1 MSALIHRSG
10 VQGRPLA
17 LAVTIGLHVA
27 LVSGLLAIKVV
38 KELRV
43 NAIPLQMKNVEDK
56 PRPVPVETPIVPV
69 LGKFAA
75 VPQPPVDLPALAD
88 AETIAAQVVD
98 IPPDAAVES
107 ARGSGAGSVVIPDT
121 PLRYQAIRS
130 SDDYYPPQAIRMET
144 EGAAVVQACV
154 DASGR
159 LSGTPTVARSSRSSL
174 LDAAAVKWASEALR
188 FQPATRAGAA
198 VAACKEFRVSFKLH

>member
-1 MSALIHRSG
+1 M
-10 VQGRPLA
+10 QGRPIA

-27 LVSGLLAIKVV
+27 LVAGLLAIQVV

-43 NAIPLQMKNVEDK
+43 NTIPLQMKDVEEK
-56 PRPVPVETPIVPV
+56 PRPVRVETPIVPV
-69 LGKFAA
+69 LGQFAA
-75 VPQPPVDLPALAD
+75 VPQPAVDLPAFAD
-88 AETIAAQVVD
+88 AESITAQVVD
-98 IPPDAAVES
+98 IPPDVVAVEPS
-107 ARGSGAGSVVIPDT
+107 RGSGAGSAVIPDT
-121 PLRYQAIRS
+121 PLRYQAVRS
-130 SDDYYPPQAIRMET
+130 SDDYYPPQAIRMEV
-144 EGAAVVQACV
+144 EGAVVVQACADV
-154 DASGR
+154 SGR